1 MYFNINKIN
10 KSFDVFQNAIP
21 DTVNLATIL

>member
-10 KSFDVFQNAIP
+10 KSFDVFQNAIK
-21 DTVNLATIL
+21 DIVNLATIL